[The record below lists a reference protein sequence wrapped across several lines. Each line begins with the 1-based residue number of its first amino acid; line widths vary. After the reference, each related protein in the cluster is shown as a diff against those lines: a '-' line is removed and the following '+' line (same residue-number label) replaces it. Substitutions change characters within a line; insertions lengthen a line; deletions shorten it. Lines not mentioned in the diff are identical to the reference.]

1 MKTMIFSLIVA
12 PAVAFAVGPDLT
24 LYNAQRKGAEAK
36 ISLRVTDQDGESV
49 ADAKISLAVL
59 MSMQT
64 RRPYER

>member
-36 ISLRVTDQDGESV
+36 IILRVTDQDGESV

-59 MSMQT
+59 MSVYANKET
-64 RRPYER
+64 L